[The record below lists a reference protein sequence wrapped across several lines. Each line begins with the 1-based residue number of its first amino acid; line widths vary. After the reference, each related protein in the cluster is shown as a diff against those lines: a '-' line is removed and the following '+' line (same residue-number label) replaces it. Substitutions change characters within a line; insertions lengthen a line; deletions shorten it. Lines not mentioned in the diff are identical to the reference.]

1 LQRRGLPG
9 AVYICTDRNF
19 RGDCAWIMPDNQC
32 HIPGTGANAPKSI
45 GPDPGGSC
53 VLFKKAD
60 CTGNQVLTLRFPGL
74 DWAIPEFGGLKCT
87 VGSGI
92 LPAGNSQA
100 DPRLAGGTGSAERLK
115 LKQILDG
122 MEEDGFKE
130 GMIGL
135 EKGHYY

>member
-1 LQRRGLPG
+1 
-9 AVYICTDRNF
+9 
-19 RGDCAWIMPDNQC
+19 MPDNQC

-74 DWAIPEFGGLKCT
+74 DWAIPEFGGLKCLADGQGGTGNGTGIVQNGGT